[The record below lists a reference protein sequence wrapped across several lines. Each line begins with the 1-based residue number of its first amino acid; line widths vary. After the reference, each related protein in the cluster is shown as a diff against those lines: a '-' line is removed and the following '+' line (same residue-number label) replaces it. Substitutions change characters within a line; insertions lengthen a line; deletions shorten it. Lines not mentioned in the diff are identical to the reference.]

1 LTASKSLIRTL
12 VYDGRRQK
20 MRVVIIGASGTI
32 GKSVV
37 KSLSKDHEVV
47 QVAHSKGEHKVDLAD
62 KESIERLFK
71 VIGPFDA
78 LVCAAGAA
86 KFAPL
91 ESLTDGDFHLSLSN
105 KLMGQVNLVRV
116 GMFYIRDNG
125 SITLT
130 SGLLAKEPMPGSAAV
145 SLVNAAIEG
154 FVRAAA
160 LEMPRGV
167 RVNAVSP
174 PWVKETLAAMGR
186 DASGGMQAAK
196 VAAAYVESVKGR
208 RNGEIIDARDF
219 A

>member
-1 LTASKSLIRTL
+1 
-12 VYDGRRQK
+12 

-32 GKSVV
+32 GKAVA
-37 KSLSKDHEVV
+37 KSLSQDHEVV
-47 QVAHSKGEHKVDLAD
+47 EVAHSKGEYKVDLAD
-62 KESIERLFK
+62 KESMERLFR
-71 VIGPFDA
+71 VIGPIDA
-78 LVCAAGAA
+78 LVCAAGEA

-91 ESLTDGDFHLSLSN
+91 ESLADGDFHLSLSN

-116 GMFYIRDNG
+116 GMRYILDKG

-130 SGLLAKEPMPGSAAV
+130 SGVLAREPMPGSAAV

-174 PWVKETLAAMGR
+174 PWVKETLVAMGW
-186 DASGGMQAAK
+186 DASAGMPAAK
-196 VAAAYVESVKGR
+196 VAAAYVESVEGR
-208 RNGEIIDARDF
+208 RNGEVIDARDF